1 MGRYYQGDIEGKFWF
16 GVQSSDDANHF
27 GGAEIELVDEETEE
41 VMEFE
46 YFFAKE
52 DLESINE
59 GIQTCITDLG
69 EYKTKLD
76 GFFSASNSYN
86 PDELARQL
94 GVGQA
99 KYRDLMESYARLHL
113 GEKIKK
119 CVEEKG
125 ECRFTAEL

>member
-16 GVQSSDDANHF
+16 AVQNSDDANNF
-27 GGAEIELVDEETEE
+27 GGSEIELQDDDGEIIEL
-41 VMEFE
+41 E

-59 GIQTCITDLG
+59 GVQTCITDLG
-69 EYKTKLD
+69 EFKPKLD
-76 GFFSASNSYN
+76 EVFSLSNSYN
-86 PDELARQL
+86 PDEIARQL

-113 GEKIKK
+113 GNKIKK
-119 CVEEKG
+119 CVEDNG

>member
-16 GVQSSDDANHF
+16 GVQSSDDANYF
-27 GGAEIELVDEETEE
+27 GGSEIELQDEETDE
-41 VMEFE
+41 VMELE

-59 GIQTCITDLG
+59 GIQTCVTDLG
-69 EYKTKLD
+69 EFKPKLD
-76 GFFSASNSYN
+76 EVFSSSNGYN
-86 PDELARQL
+86 PGELARQL
-94 GVGQA
+94 GVGQN

>member
-16 GVQSSDDANHF
+16 GVQSSDDANYF
-27 GGAEIELVDEETEE
+27 GGSEIELQDEETDE
-41 VMEFE
+41 VMELE
-46 YFFAKE
+46 YFFNKE

-59 GIQTCITDLG
+59 GIQTCIADLG
-69 EYKTKLD
+69 EFKPKLD
-76 GFFSASNSYN
+76 EVFSSSNSYN

-99 KYRDLMESYARLHL
+99 KYRSLMESYARLHL
-113 GEKIKK
+113 GNKIKK

-125 ECRFTAEL
+125 ECNFTAEL

>member
-27 GGAEIELVDEETEE
+27 GGSEIELQDEEDGE
-41 VMEFE
+41 VSGLE

-59 GIQTCITDLG
+59 GIETCIKDIG
-69 EYKTKLD
+69 EFKPKLD
-76 GFFSASNSYN
+76 EVFSLSNSYN
-86 PDELARQL
+86 PDEIARQL

-113 GEKIKK
+113 GNKIKK
-119 CVEEKG
+119 CVEDNG